1 MKWSVFGIILSVTYS
16 TCAVDLLVDLPYG
29 TIRGRELATPNNIS
43 FRAFQGVPYAAA
55 PVGTLRFQAP
65 EPPTNWTDIKNTT
78 QDGNICFSVKN
89 DSDDENED
97 CLFINIFTPILS
109 NATEEKFPVMLWIYG
124 GAFRTGSSKYV
135 NFGPEFLLEK
145 NVVVATFNYRLGP
158 FGFLAT
164 EDGVIPGNAGL
175 KDQAAA
181 IRWVHDNIGL
191 FGGDPEKVTL
201 FGQSA
206 GGASVGYQLLYKK
219 NEGLYHGAILQ
230 SGSPLSSFSF
240 MGDISA
246 REYAFDLASQIDGAV
261 DFGNDTNSLV
271 SFLLNATGRQI
282 DKASTLTTVTSRP
295 LPVIE
300 KDVEG
305 AFLTRESYEILS
317 AGDFLKV
324 PIMLGTTS
332 EEDIYAADDL
342 DSYTTKF
349 EEYES
354 NHAKF
359 IPSKGFHLK
368 AGINQTFVGE
378 EIYNMYF
385 TNVSTEDKL
394 GYFFRYNSDNQYSKP
409 VIKHADL
416 SSNYTTVYFYVFS
429 YDGLMGNWN
438 ITVPGAGL
446 VGHGEDD
453 RYIWRVRSSTFTNY
467 DLSKYPAKDVLVHDR
482 VITLWTNFAKY
493 LNPTPNSTKLLQNV
507 LWPTVSNN
515 TFNYMDIGNDLV
527 VRANPKSPYYA
538 GWSRIYDQYN
548 ERPFTIF

>member
-1 MKWSVFGIILSVTYS
+1 MKWSVFGIILSFTYA

-65 EPPTNWTDIKNTT
+65 EPPTNWTGIRNTT
-78 QDGNICFSVKN
+78 EDGNICFSVKN

-109 NATEEKFPVMLWIYG
+109 DTTEEKLPVMLWIYG

-181 IRWVHDNIGL
+181 IRWVHENIGL

-219 NEGLYHGAILQ
+219 NEGLYRGAILQ

-246 REYAFDLASQIDGAV
+246 RGYAFDLASQIDGAE
-261 DFGNDTNSLV
+261 DFGNDTSSLV

-300 KDVEG
+300 EDVEG
-305 AFLTRESYEILS
+305 AFLIRESYEVLL
-317 AGDFLKV
+317 AGDFVKV
-324 PIMLGTTS
+324 PIMVGTTS

-342 DSYTTKF
+342 DTYTTKF

-354 NHAKF
+354 NHSKF

-368 AGINQTFVGE
+368 AGANQTFVGDA
-378 EIYNMYF
+378 IYMMYF
-385 TNVSTEDKL
+385 TNVSAEDKL

-453 RYIWRVRSSTFTNY
+453 RYIWRVSSSTFTNY
-467 DLSKYPAKDVLVHDR
+467 DLSKYPAQDVLVHDR
-482 VITLWTNFAKY
+482 LITLWSNFAKY
-493 LNPTPNSTKLLQNV
+493 LNPTPNSTDLLQNV
-507 LWPTVSNN
+507 LWPTMSN
-515 TFNYMDIGNDLV
+515 TFHYLDIGNDLV
-527 VRANPKSPYYA
+527 VRVDPKSPYYA
-538 GWSRIYDQYN
+538 GWSRIYDEYN